1 MDQSYRLLPRIND
14 PAELRRLNLFE
25 LTELAGE
32 LRRYIIETVSRT
44 GGHLAP
50 SLGAVE
56 LAVALHYTL
65 DTPSDKLVWDVG
77 HQAYAHKVLTGR
89 RDLLPT
95 LRQYGGISGFPKP
108 DESPYDAYAVG
119 HASTAISAAL
129 GMALS
134 REYKGQKHR
143 VCAVVGDGS
152 LTGGMAFEAL
162 NHAGRCK
169 MPFLVVLNDNRMSI
183 SKSVGALSN
192 YLNRMLTTRSFLS
205 LRRQVQEI
213 VKKIPGVGMG
223 IFSLARKIEE
233 GLKNM
238 VTPGMLFEEMG
249 FLYFGP
255 IDGHD
260 LPKLVGVLKTVR
272 DLPQPVFLHVITTKG
287 KGYEPAENDAT
298 KFHGLDRFDAA
309 TGLCQVSS
317 PEPTYTEVF
326 GCTLTELAA
335 RDRRV
340 VGITAAMPDGTGL
353 DILAAALPDQFI
365 DVGIAEQHAVSLA
378 GGLAISGQKPV
389 LAIYST
395 FLQRAYDQMVTD
407 ICLMN
412 LPVLFAVDRG
422 GVVGADGPTHHGS
435 FDLSYLRSA
444 PNMTVC
450 AAADEDELRHLLY
463 TGYRHDGPF
472 ALRYPRGRG
481 SGVDRAG
488 PLRELPIG
496 KGELLREGSEAVIA
510 AIGSSVAPALEA
522 AAALAEDGRE
532 VAVIN
537 ARWLKPLDADL
548 LAAWAERTGRLL
560 TVEEGT
566 LQGGF
571 GSAVLEVLADRGLL
585 DSGKIR
591 VRRLGIP
598 DRFVTHGTQEEL
610 RAELGLDAPGIRR
623 AAEGLL
629 AGE

>member
-1 MDQSYRLLPRIND
+1 MDPSYRLLPRIGD
-14 PAELRRLNLFE
+14 PADLRRLNVFE
-25 LTELAGE
+25 LAELAGE
-32 LRRYIIETVSRT
+32 LRRYIIETVSET

-56 LAVALHYTL
+56 LTLALHYTL
-65 DTPSDKLVWDVG
+65 DTPADKLVWDVG

-108 DESPYDAYAVG
+108 SESPYDTYAVG

-129 GMALS
+129 GMALT
-134 REYKGQKHR
+134 RERRGGKHR

-169 MPFLVVLNDNRMSI
+169 MPFLVVLNDNKMSI

-192 YLNRMLTTRSFLS
+192 YLNRMITTRSYLS
-205 LRRQVQEI
+205 LRKQVQQI
-213 VKKIPGVGMG
+213 VKKIPGIGMG

-260 LPKLVGVLKTVR
+260 LPQLIGVLKTVR
-272 DLPQPVFLHVITTKG
+272 DLAQPVFVHVITVKG

-298 KFHGLDRFDAA
+298 TFHGLGRFDLA
-309 TGLCQVSS
+309 TGVCHVSG
-317 PEPTYTEVF
+317 PTPTYTEIF
-326 GCTLTELAA
+326 GCTVTELAA
-335 RDRRV
+335 RDPRV

-353 DILAAALPDQFI
+353 DILADALPDQFI

-378 GGLAISGQKPV
+378 GGLAISGMKPV

-407 ICLMN
+407 VCLMN

-422 GVVGADGPTHHGS
+422 GLVGADGPTHHGC
-435 FDLSYLRSA
+435 FDLTYLRSA

-450 AAADEDELRHLLY
+450 APADEDELRHLLY
-463 TGYRHDGPF
+463 TGYKHDGPF
-472 ALRYPRGRG
+472 AVRYPRGKG
-481 SGVDRAG
+481 SGVDRTR
-488 PLRELPIG
+488 PLHEIPIG
-496 KGELLREGSEAVIA
+496 KGELRREGTEAVVVA
-510 AIGSSVAPALEA
+510 LGSTVIPAVEA
-522 AAALAEDGRE
+522 AEKLAEGGRS

-537 ARWLKPLDADL
+537 ARWLKPLDENL
-548 LAAWAERTGRLL
+548 ILEWAKKTGRVL
-560 TVEEGT
+560 TVEENT
-566 LQGGF
+566 LEGGF
-571 GSAVLEVLADRGLL
+571 GSAVVELLADRGLL

-610 RAELGLDAPGIRR
+610 RAELGLDAPGIAR
-623 AAEGLL
+623 AVESLL
-629 AGE
+629 AD

>member
-1 MDQSYRLLPRIND
+1 MDPSYRLLPRIGD
-14 PAELRRLNLFE
+14 PADLRRLNVFE
-25 LTELAGE
+25 LAELAGE
-32 LRRYIIETVSRT
+32 LRRYIIETVSET

-56 LAVALHYTL
+56 LTLALHYTL
-65 DTPSDKLVWDVG
+65 DTPADKLVWDVG

-108 DESPYDAYAVG
+108 SESPYDAYAVG

-129 GMALS
+129 GMALT
-134 REYKGQKHR
+134 RERRGGKHR

-169 MPFLVVLNDNRMSI
+169 MPFLVVLNDNKMSI

-192 YLNRMLTTRSFLS
+192 YLNRMITTRSYLS
-205 LRRQVQEI
+205 LRKQVQQI
-213 VKKIPGVGMG
+213 VKKIPGIGMG

-260 LPKLVGVLKTVR
+260 LPQLIGVLKTVR
-272 DLPQPVFLHVITTKG
+272 DLAQPVFVHVITVKG

-298 KFHGLDRFDAA
+298 TFHGLGRFDLA
-309 TGLCQVSS
+309 TGVCHVSG
-317 PEPTYTEVF
+317 PTPTYTEIF
-326 GCTLTELAA
+326 GCTVTELAA
-335 RDRRV
+335 RDPRV

-353 DILAAALPDQFI
+353 DILADALPDQFI

-378 GGLAISGQKPV
+378 GGLAISGMKPV

-407 ICLMN
+407 VCLMN

-422 GVVGADGPTHHGS
+422 GLVGADGPTHHGC
-435 FDLSYLRSA
+435 FDLTYLRSA

-450 AAADEDELRHLLY
+450 APADEDELRHLLY
-463 TGYRHDGPF
+463 TGYKHDGPF
-472 ALRYPRGRG
+472 AVRYPRGKG
-481 SGVDRAG
+481 SGVDRTQ
-488 PLRELPIG
+488 PLHEIPIG
-496 KGELLREGSEAVIA
+496 KGELRREGTEAVVVA
-510 AIGSSVAPALEA
+510 LGSTVIPAVEA
-522 AAALAEDGRE
+522 AEKLAKGGRS

-537 ARWLKPLDADL
+537 ARWLKPLDENL
-548 LAAWAERTGRLL
+548 ILEWAKKTGRVL
-560 TVEEGT
+560 TVEENT
-566 LQGGF
+566 LEGGF
-571 GSAVLEVLADRGLL
+571 GSAVVELLADRGLL

-610 RAELGLDAPGIRR
+610 RAELGLDAPGIAR
-623 AAEGLL
+623 AVESLL
-629 AGE
+629 TE